1 MPKNLLII
9 GKNSLIAK
17 KFSKKISSDKI
28 IAPSKKEWNMNQL
41 NFSKKQIN
49 IIQKSDKILL
59 LQSVISSKKFLE
71 RNSNDMINQIK
82 INLLSIIKI
91 CEIALKYNKNVKI
104 IILGSESG
112 VKGSHDIVYGLMK
125 SALHKYVKEKKINYS
140 SQQLVCIAPSTI
152 IDANI
157 TLKRKD
163 KINVKKSIKNNPKK
177 RGLKSK
183 EIADIIYS
191 IFYDLTDYMTN
202 IVINVD
208 GGKFSRM

>member
-1 MPKNLLII
+1 
-9 GKNSLIAK
+9 
-17 KFSKKISSDKI
+17 
-28 IAPSKKEWNMNQL
+28 
-41 NFSKKQIN
+41 
-49 IIQKSDKILL
+49 
-59 LQSVISSKKFLE
+59 
-71 RNSNDMINQIK
+71 
-82 INLLSIIKI
+82 
-91 CEIALKYNKNVKI
+91 
-104 IILGSESG
+104 
-112 VKGSHDIVYGLMK
+112 MK

-177 RGLKSK
+177 RGLKSN

-191 IFYDLTDYMTN
+191 IFFDLTDYMTN